1 MCEALIRLLE
11 AARTTDLNAMK
22 VASSL
27 GPIIRFKAGD
37 AFRFPVAHQQRH
49 FLQLERALAL

>member
-1 MCEALIRLLE
+1 
-11 AARTTDLNAMK
+11 MK
-22 VASSL
+22 VTSSL

-49 FLQLERALAL
+49 FLQIERLVKG